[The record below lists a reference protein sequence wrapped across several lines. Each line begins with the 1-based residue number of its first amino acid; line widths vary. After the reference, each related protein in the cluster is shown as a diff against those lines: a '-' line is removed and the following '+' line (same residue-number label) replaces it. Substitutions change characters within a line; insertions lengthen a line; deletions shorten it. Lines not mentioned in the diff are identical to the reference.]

1 MVDQLMTDM
10 SRDGY
15 SLSNS
20 PQQYKITSRNTPI
33 QSFIFSYIPTKS
45 LSPTTNRHVGASIP
59 HV

>member
-1 MVDQLMTDM
+1 MTDM